1 MNIKRL
7 YELNVIKTLFYIKM
21 AIFFNSSSSFLWKI
35 AEYFFTKKS
44 CLTIKKHRTGAEFV
58 IMS

>member
-7 YELNVIKTLFYIKM
+7 YELNVIKILFYIKM

-35 AEYFFTKKS
+35 VVYFFTKKL
-44 CLTIKKHRTGAEFV
+44 CLTIKKHSTGAEFV

>member
-7 YELNVIKTLFYIKM
+7 YELNAIKILFYIKM
-21 AIFFNSSSSFLWKI
+21 AIFLNSSSSFLWKI
-35 AEYFFTKKS
+35 VVYFIIKKS
-44 CLTIKKHRTGAEFV
+44 CLAIKKHSTGAEFV